1 MNEVYW
7 ITRLDSL
14 ETLFGLLVA
23 FSIIGAV
30 CFVIG
35 KVALNSYEGNSA
47 YKEEE
52 KNSKFAIRCGKWLM
66 PLIFLGI
73 PGCVFVPN
81 TKEALLICGVGGTVD
96 YITSNPHAMNIPD
109 LAIEALEEYTK
120 EYIHKK
126 EDDR

>member
-14 ETLFGLLVA
+14 ETLFGFLVL
-23 FSIIGAV
+23 FSVIGAI

-35 KVALNSYEGNSA
+35 KLALNSYEGNSC
-47 YKEEE
+47 YEEEE
-52 KNSKFAIRCGKWLM
+52 KNSRFAIKCGKWLM

-81 TKEALLICGVGGTVD
+81 TKEGLLIYGVGNTMD
-96 YITSNPHAMNIPD
+96 YLTSNPHAMNIPD
-109 LAIEALEEYTK
+109 LALEALEEYAK

-126 EDDR
+126 ENN